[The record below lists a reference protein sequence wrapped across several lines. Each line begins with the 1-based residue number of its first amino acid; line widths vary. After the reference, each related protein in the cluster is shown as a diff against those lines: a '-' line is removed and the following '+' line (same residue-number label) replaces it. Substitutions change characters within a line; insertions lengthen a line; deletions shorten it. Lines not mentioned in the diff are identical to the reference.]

1 MLDNI
6 FFELSIAFGLTVIT
20 GFIARLFKQPLI
32 IAYIIS
38 GILAGPLF
46 FKIISPD
53 ATYSQAF
60 SEIGVV
66 FLLFLVGVNL
76 RFSELKKMGSS
87 VAIAAVAQFVF
98 TTVVGALI
106 LLVLGLQKTNAL
118 YLAIALTFS
127 STIIIVKFL
136 NDKHDSETVYGRH
149 IIGLMLVQDIIAII
163 IMMLITSFAPGQSV
177 VSTVILLL
185 ARLIGLIIFVYISS
199 RFILPK
205 ILNSV
210 ADSGEF
216 LFIFTIAWCFG
227 GAAIMHLAGLPLEM
241 GAIAA
246 GLALGSSPFQAE
258 IASRIK
264 PLRDFFLVIFF
275 IILGSQMDISRLFD
289 SLGIGII
296 LSMFILIGNP
306 IILYFIFRTLKFTRR
321 NSFLVSLIAAQVS
334 EFGFVLIFTGQE
346 LGYLSGAEVPIFTF
360 VALTTIFVSS
370 YLMNYNQ
377 QIYDFLLPVFRLFGA
392 DRYQQKE
399 NSVDPAEAW
408 IFGYHRL
415 GWKIAEALK
424 KKKISFAVVDFN
436 PSTIKKLQD
445 QGTEAIFGDAADIE
459 FLSAL
464 PLEKAKVIIS
474 TFPGLDDEKTLVTHI
489 RSRNKKAH
497 IMATLTQPED
507 MHELYKAGA
516 DYVMIPHLLSG
527 AWFAEVLASQNWNK
541 KTFNTLKKNQAE
553 EIKLRFVHES
563 K

>member
-127 STIIIVKFL
+127 STIIIVKLL